1 VIRPTYFLG
10 RAVDAIARAPRV
22 AAISVAT
29 IFVAAFVTGLFAAV
43 LHGAG
48 KLLDAWAGE
57 VRISVYL
64 DPSANLEAARA
75 VAARLAGGRD
85 VEAVSS
91 EEALRRF
98 RAALREQ
105 GALLDGLGTGVLPP
119 SVEVSVPGIGLAEA
133 RTLAKRLE
141 AVPGAREVDFGN
153 AWLEQLERLLVRLR
167 LVGSLLLAVLATGAA
182 VLVAN
187 TLRLGVFARRDEIEI
202 MKLVGATDFFVEV
215 PFLIEGL
222 IQGLGAGVLAAGF
235 LAAAAA
241 VGLSRLSRA
250 LGTLPLAGT
259 DLVPPALLLSL
270 IAGGG
275 LLGLVASALAV
286 RGELR
291 KP

>member
-1 VIRPTYFLG
+1 MIRPTYFLG